1 MEVLDNLHSRVVLWL
16 KVTLPLIALALL
28 STLFL
33 FARGSRT
40 ELDIPFAEIEEIARE
55 ARITEPRFAGIAI
68 DGSIV
73 SMTAEAIQPVPGD
86 PDSFTITDVR
96 IAIETPDG
104 AHIDLRA
111 GEGKLD
117 GRART
122 ALLGGLVRLTASS
135 GYMMETGGVE
145 ADLQT
150 GVVRSIGPLEVR
162 APYGAITAGGLT
174 VAPGPE
180 GRGQQLVFQD
190 GVRLIYDPE
199 S

>member
-16 KVTLPLIALALL
+16 KVTLPLIALVLL

-40 ELDIPFAEIEEIARE
+40 DLDIPFAEIEEIARE

-68 DGSIV
+68 DGSV
-73 SMTAEAIQPVPGD
+73 MSMTAEAIRPVPGD
-86 PDSFTITDVR
+86 PDAFTITDVR
-96 IAIETPDG
+96 IVIETPDG

-111 GEGKLD
+111 GQGALD
-117 GRART
+117 GRARM
-122 ALLGGLVRLTASS
+122 AQLSGLVRIAASS
-135 GYMMETGGVE
+135 GYVMETGGVE
-145 ADLQT
+145 ADLQA

-162 APYGAITAGGLT
+162 APYGSITAGSLT
-174 VAPGPE
+174 VAPAPE

-190 GVRLIYDPE
+190 GVRLIYDPQN
-199 S
+199 